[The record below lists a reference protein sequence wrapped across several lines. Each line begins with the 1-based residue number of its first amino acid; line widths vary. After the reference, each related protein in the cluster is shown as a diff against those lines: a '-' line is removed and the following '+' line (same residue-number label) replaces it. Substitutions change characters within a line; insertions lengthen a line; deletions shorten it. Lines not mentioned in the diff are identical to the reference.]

1 MLIGAI
7 RGLKMDVSKDKK
19 EKPKKEKDFQEIR
32 LIYDRE
38 TYQEIIKKLQDKMAI
53 EGLDDYSECI
63 RRLVL

>member
-1 MLIGAI
+1 
-7 RGLKMDVSKDKK
+7 MDVSKDKK

>member
-1 MLIGAI
+1 
-7 RGLKMDVSKDKK
+7 MDVSKDKK

-32 LIYDRE
+32 LLYDRE